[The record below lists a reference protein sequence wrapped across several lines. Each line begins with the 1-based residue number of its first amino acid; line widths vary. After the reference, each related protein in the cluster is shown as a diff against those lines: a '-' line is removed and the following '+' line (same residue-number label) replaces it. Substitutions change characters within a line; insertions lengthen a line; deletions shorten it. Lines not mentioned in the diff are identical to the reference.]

1 MSIDLELVITAR
13 NYAVKAEQE
22 LLKARKQW
30 KERFQALDDE
40 LQSLYK
46 TLAERDQLIAS
57 MNDIMAG
64 RVTSHEQVVKEL
76 NNENV

>member
-22 LLKARKQW
+22 LLKARKHW

-40 LQSLYK
+40 LQSLYQEK
-46 TLAERDQLIAS
+46 QQL
-57 MNDIMAG
+57 
-64 RVTSHEQVVKEL
+64 EQALSDCRRNFEDYKLNKHPSQVKQT
-76 NNENV
+76 